1 MLNIVTAPESW
12 LFTSALCLM
21 LMIGI
26 VEALGL
32 GGIGSD
38 GGSLD
43 SDNPL
48 FAWIGIGQLP
58 LSVALIVFLGIFGLG
73 GLILQEIVSAWT
85 GARLPWLPASVAAA
99 AVAVPATGLLARVVA
114 RILPADETTAVSLD
128 SLVGRRGHIV
138 LGIASLH
145 LPARAKV
152 RDAFGHSHYV
162 LVEPHLA
169 GEVLREGEE
178 ILLVARE
185 AGSFLGITVAPHIT
199 FAEGEKA

>member
-73 GLILQEIVSAWT
+73 GLILQEIVSAST